1 MFEDHSKII
10 EVIER
15 KLNQQT
21 FEHQDKMLRFDFN
34 SDPDASSFEHAV
46 GDVRRATQQRLP
58 DDILRGMY
66 ESMHTHDGYESYVQ
80 VLDRQRESEY
90 AATHDTSSL
99 EELWQE
105 KDETKFAEGE
115 RYYQSSQEQVYTT
128 PSSVAPS
135 SSSSKRTTGASIAS
149 NFSRRSNFIS
159 GVAPP
164 SHYSVTSSVGGGGIG
179 GGGSGGTRTRTTA
192 RDKRVDKAERNKRRR
207 EVQKKEM
214 EKRKAIEKQIR
225 ASQLARFALRKTN
238 RKKSRPT

>member
-1 MFEDHSKII
+1 MFEEHKII

-105 KDETKFAEGE
+105 KDETKFTEGE

-128 PSSVAPS
+128 PSSVTPSGS
-135 SSSSKRTTGASIAS
+135 SSTRTTGGSIAS

-179 GGGSGGTRTRTTA
+179 GGGSGGTRTRTA
-192 RDKRVDKAERNKRRR
+192 RDKRMDKAERNKRRR
-207 EVQKKEM
+207 EVQMREM